1 MFLLREQVED
11 RSMQPRTFKRRIGAI
26 SSMDKWASD
35 PSRSAV
41 SGVPRNPIPSRSQL
55 QSEKSTRGF
64 SDEQMGLLTAA
75 IARAS
80 DLDRNAQRD
89 YALVRGSYLLGC
101 TVSEI
106 AVTGW
111 QDIEVLDDGGQPHI
125 LGKGSKRRV
134 VRVSSDTLALFE
146 GLGRGEAEIDVFPSS
161 RGEGPLSREVIGD
174 VCRKGRRSAGFR
186 CPMTCD
192 RRS

>member
-1 MFLLREQVED
+1 
-11 RSMQPRTFKRRIGAI
+11 MQPRTFKRRIGAI

-41 SGVPRNPIPSRSQL
+41 SGVPRNPIPGRSQL
-55 QSEKSTRGF
+55 PSEKSTRGF
-64 SDEQMGLLTAA
+64 SDEQMGLLMAA
-75 IARAS
+75 

-106 AVTGW
+106 AVIRW

-134 VRVSSDTLALFE
+134 VGVSSDTLALFE
-146 GLGRGEAEIDVFPSS
+146 GLSAERSLAMSAERGGDQPDSAVRRLATAAPNKYLLFAWICVLL
-161 RGEGPLSREVIGD
+161 EGLG
-174 VCRKGRRSAGFR
+174 
-186 CPMTCD
+186 
-192 RRS
+192 